1 MAMNFVFNI
10 IWFSAKSFKKRPND
24 ESIMALKFFAR
35 LSPDGSQARQNVH
48 LLLLHI
54 KTLQQSCSLRKCVRL
69 IFHKTRFYPTYIYTQ
84 VSYLVSGRD
93 ETAEETKRNKNLQKV
108 EKNAFKLTDKWH
120 EDNNYN
126 QRGSKNT
133 ENWPCICKRKGKLVL
148 QKVPNVK

>member
-108 EKNAFKLTDKWH
+108 EKNAFKLTDK
-120 EDNNYN
+120 
-126 QRGSKNT
+126 
-133 ENWPCICKRKGKLVL
+133 
-148 QKVPNVK
+148 